1 MTPPQEPLFDPA
13 ARARAV
19 ARARRRQVRGQ
30 PFLLER
36 AAADLAERLLDVNRT
51 FSNACLIGPFDWRN
65 AVLARLPE
73 AKRPARFDWREEPGG
88 EGFELVVSLLHLQSV
103 EAVGP
108 WMRGAR
114 AMLVPDGLFLACLVG
129 GQSLSELRQA
139 LYAVDTEA
147 LGAPSPRVHPMIEV
161 RAAAQLL
168 GHAGLAIPV
177 TDSDRFTVR
186 YRDLRTLAGDLR
198 DLGLGNTLAARR
210 TVPMPGL
217 LRALEARM
225 RDGDAPIPVSWE
237 LVWMTG
243 WAPHAS
249 QQTPLPPGSAKTPL
263 NAALRRIRDG
273 SS

>member
-19 ARARRRQVRGQ
+19 ARARRRQTRGL

-168 GHAGLAIPV
+168 GHAGPAA
-177 TDSDRFTVR
+177 R
-186 YRDLRTLAGDLR
+186 AGGADARRGRAHSRQLGAGL
-198 DLGLGNTLAARR
+198 DDGLGAACQPADTASARQRQDDAQRR
-210 TVPMPGL
+210 
-217 LRALEARM
+217 A
-225 RDGDAPIPVSWE
+225 APDQRRVVVSPASVSTKSSRWS
-237 LVWMTG
+237 WSSTG
-243 WAPHAS
+243 STSTRCPA
-249 QQTPLPPGSAKTPL
+249 
-263 NAALRRIRDG
+263 
-273 SS
+273 